1 MAMVRTGNTVH
12 MTGSY
17 KYKLWT
23 AVSCSEIID
32 FIYSRCNWSTRCRLF
47 FFNMN
52 IYCTI
57 I

>member
-47 FFNMN
+47 FFNM
-52 IYCTI
+52 
-57 I
+57 